1 MIKFLK
7 KALDAALGSHFGHLT
22 YSLIMI
28 FYVITLFPAIIK
40 AVCGTKEDDQEVPRN
55 KAA

>member
-1 MIKFLK
+1 
-7 KALDAALGSHFGHLT
+7 
-22 YSLIMI
+22 MI